1 MQLVVVKIYIL
12 MAAITNTVERS
23 LSRSPPQSRER
34 TRPPTAPHSEPAPAV
49 VQPPSP
55 PVVEV
60 SLQENIISSVEL
72 QQTASIAASE
82 PPPRDYRSIERDADG
97 LVNAGPDY
105 MRRKKHICKRVKYQ
119 RATCIEHVG
128 FFCALSV
135 SAYFGILARIYLTEL
150 AAWNGLPLFPAF
162 YSEVV
167 GTAIMGFVLSHK
179 QLLETNHK
187 FTYQA
192 LATGLCGSL
201 TTFSSWNNDAATVL
215 IQYGEED
222 PDNITRVIGWIT
234 VLLVGFGMPIVAL
247 KFGEHVGYLSP
258 WADKRTG
265 EKVYEMPK
273 KATRMF
279 EITSYI
285 IFWGIA
291 TSVVVTIPL
300 LLFNR
305 HDFMFS
311 FVLASLGAYIRW
323 HLSPLNSTFQ
333 HFKLGT
339 FLVNVLGTWILGIA
353 YILDHHH
360 EDEVGIEVKGLL
372 YGATAGFCG
381 CLTTVSTFAVE
392 LTTLSFPAAY
402 LYGLSSVLA
411 AQVGLIAIRGTYW
424 WTK

>member
-1 MQLVVVKIYIL
+1 
-12 MAAITNTVERS
+12 MAAVTNTVQ
-23 LSRSPPQSRER
+23 RSPPQSRER
-34 TRPPTAPHSEPAPAV
+34 TRPHVPGV

-55 PVVEV
+55 PAVEV
-60 SLQENIISSVEL
+60 SLQENIISSMEL

-82 PPPRDYRSIERDADG
+82 PPPRDYHTIERDTSG
-97 LVNAGPDY
+97 LVIAGPADY
-105 MRRKKHICKRVKYQ
+105 VHLRRKKHICKRIKYQ
-119 RATCIEHVG
+119 RATCIEHIG

-179 QLLETNHK
+179 QLLQTNYK

-192 LATGLCGSL
+192 LATGFCGSL

-234 VLLVGFGMPIVAL
+234 VLLIGFGMPIVAL
-247 KFGEHVGYLSP
+247 RFGEHVGYLSP
-258 WADKRTG
+258 WADQRTG

-273 KATRMF
+273 RATRMF
-279 EITSYI
+279 EITTYI

-291 TSVVVTIPL
+291 TSIVVTIPL

-360 EDEVGIEVKGLL
+360 GDEVGIEVKGLL

-392 LTTLSFPAAY
+392 LSTLSFPATY